1 MRIYITGQNN
11 FGNRGCEALVRS
23 TVQVIREQLGDVEF
37 LVPSLDAERDQKQ
50 WPDAAA
56 SGVRFVSSPP
66 LPSLFVNW
74 SRVCTRLPF
83 LTHLPWPRYRP
94 DPALLRDFESSDIV
108 LSIGGDS
115 YSLDYDHA
123 SLFFYA
129 AIGDLALRLGKPVI
143 LWGASVGPF
152 SALPGVEKQIL
163 AHLRRFA
170 ALTIRES
177 HSIRY
182 LHEKGADANVI
193 PVVDSAFA
201 MMPQPVSL
209 ESFWPSESE
218 GGVLALNLSPV
229 VERLRAR
236 AGEGA
241 LLLTEAAKFVR
252 SVVEER
258 GMSVLLLPHVDPLD
272 GSTRNSDTAVM
283 TKILAESGDLGGRV
297 KIVPA
302 GMNAPQLKFIIS
314 RCRFLIAARTH
325 ATIAAFST
333 GVPTISIA
341 YSVKAK
347 GINRDL
353 FGHERYVLDTREV
366 SSLTLSSTLSM
377 LESEEASIREYFSS
391 NIPDWRRRSIVGA
404 SFLGNLDNEAIDAAS
419 SRESA

>member
-37 LVPSLDAERDQKQ
+37 LVPSMDAERDQKQ

-83 LTHLPWPRYRP
+83 LTRLPWPRYRP
-94 DPALLRDFESSDIV
+94 DSALLRDFESSDIV

-182 LHEKGADANVI
+182 LHEKGVDANVI

-209 ESFWPSESE
+209 ESFWPSKSE

-241 LLLTEAAKFVR
+241 LLLTEAAKFIR

-272 GSTRNSDTAVM
+272 GSTSNSDTAIM
-283 TKILAESGDLGGRV
+283 TKVLAEAGDLDGRV
-297 KIVPA
+297 RIVPA
-302 GMNAPQLKFIIS
+302 GMNAPQLKYIIS
-314 RCRFLIAARTH
+314 RCRFLFAARMH
-325 ATIAAFST
+325 ATVASFSSC
-333 GVPTISIA
+333 VPTISIA

-353 FGHERYVLDTREV
+353 FGHERYVLDTNNV
-366 SSLTLSSTLSM
+366 SAETLNAALTL
-377 LESEEASIREYFSS
+377 LESEETDIKCFLDVQIQE
-391 NIPDWRRRSIVGA
+391 WKRRATLGA
-404 SFLGNLDNEAIDAAS
+404 LFVKRTAAATAICTTNT
-419 SRESA
+419 